1 MAGAADDMESRP
13 RPLPRYRATSLP
25 ADGAIAS
32 RAARAPW
39 RETLADPLV
48 RAAIVYSLVA
58 LAAAVAAYFTIFSE
72 FAPYDDEGTLLVT
85 LKAFVHGETLY
96 RNVYSEYGP
105 FYYEF
110 FGGLFA
116 LTGKAVT
123 TDASRTIV
131 VFVWVASSLL
141 FGIAAHRL
149 TRSLALGVVGTGAAF
164 SVLGVL
170 ASEPMHPQGLC
181 VLLFA
186 AVSLLLVFGPGRRA
200 GWMGCACGGLLG
212 ALLMTKVNLG
222 AFAIAGLA
230 LAAVLTVPALSRR
243 RWFVWLVA
251 AAYLALPFAAM
262 ARNLNEGWVRE
273 LILIETL
280 AMAALVVSA
289 WWQRPARDGDEE
301 DATTMRWLLG
311 ALAGVIA
318 AAVVILIAIVLT
330 GPSPADVY
338 DGMIVQAIRVRDVL
352 ISPLPL
358 PGAGV
363 DWAVGTL
370 AVAVLVA
377 RLRPSTGREPAL
389 WSGLLRAAAGL
400 TILLAVSHIAPIALG
415 PNSQNPV
422 LLPVLLGWVAAV
434 PPLGAVESTYKRF
447 LRVALPAM
455 AIAEVLQVYPVAG
468 SQTGIAAVTFVP
480 VGALCLADALTSL
493 RAWGESRDVRIAGR
507 LAIVVSVV
515 TAALAAQFTLDAM
528 LRPAVNSA
536 VAYYREREPLPFK
549 GATALRLAPEEV
561 GVYSGIVSLI
571 QRYHCTNFIGYPN
584 VDSLYLWSGIEA
596 PPPAAPGAW
605 IKALDDEEQRRIVRE
620 MKATPRPCAIRS
632 YSRAEGWL
640 HSSTPPPGLPLV
652 NYIFN
657 DFKVV
662 TEVGDFQFMLPKNRS

>member
-1 MAGAADDMESRP
+1 MAGAADDMESCP
-13 RPLPRYRATSLP
+13 RPLPRYRATLLP
-25 ADGAIAS
+25 ADGAITS

-48 RAAIVYSLVA
+48 RSAVVYSLVA
-58 LAAAVAAYFTIFSE
+58 LAAAAAAYFTLFSQ

-105 FYYEF
+105 FYYEL

-141 FGIAAHRL
+141 FGISAHRL
-149 TRSLALGVVGTGAAF
+149 TKSLALGVVGMGAAF
-164 SVLGVL
+164 SALSVL
-170 ASEPMHPQGLC
+170 AGEPMHPQGLC

-186 AVSLLLVFGPGRRA
+186 AVALLLVFGPGGRA

-222 AFAIAGLA
+222 AFAIAGIA
-230 LAAVLTVPALSRR
+230 LAAVLVVPSLNRR
-243 RWFVWLVA
+243 RWFAWLVA
-251 AAYLALPFAAM
+251 VAYLALPFAMM
-262 ARNLNEGWVRE
+262 ARSLNEGWVRE

-289 WWQRPARDGDEE
+289 WWQPAARDEE
-301 DATTMRWLLG
+301 DAVAGRWLLG
-311 ALAGVIA
+311 AIVGAI
-318 AAVVILIAIVLT
+318 AAVVAILIAIVLT
-330 GPSPADVY
+330 GPSLSDVY
-338 DGMIVQAIRVRDVL
+338 DGVIVQAIRVRDVL
-352 ISPLPL
+352 ITPLLL

-363 DWAVGTL
+363 DWAVGSL

-377 RLRPSTGREPAL
+377 RLRPSAGREPTL
-389 WSGLLRAAAGL
+389 WPGLLRAGTGL
-400 TILLAVSHIAPIALG
+400 VILLVAAHIVPIAFNPG
-415 PNSQNPV
+415 SQNPI
-422 LLPVLLGWVAAV
+422 LLPVLLAWVAAV
-434 PPLGAVESTYKRF
+434 PPLGAVETTYKRF

-468 SQTGIAAVTFVP
+468 SQMSIAAATFVP

-493 RAWGESRDVRIAGR
+493 RAWGASRDVRVVGR
-507 LAIVVSVV
+507 LATAVAVV
-515 TAALAAQFTLDAM
+515 TVALAAQFMLDSM

-536 VAYYREREPLPFK
+536 VAYYRDLKPLPFK
-549 GATALRLAPEEV
+549 GATALRLAPTEV
-561 GVYSGIVSLI
+561 SAYSGVVNLLH
-571 QRYHCTNFIGYPN
+571 RYRCTNFIGYPN
-584 VDSLYLWSGIEA
+584 IDSFYLWSGIEA

-605 IKALDDEEQRRIVRE
+605 INALDDEEQRRIVRE
-620 MKATPRPCAIRS
+620 MKATPRPCAIRN
-632 YSRAEGWL
+632 YTRAEAWTR
-640 HSSTPPPGLPLV
+640 SSTPPPGHPLV

-657 DFKVV
+657 DFEVV
-662 TEVGDFQFMLPKNRS
+662 TEVGDFQFLLPKKGS